1 MPLLAFFSASACF
14 SSVRQNSFVPA
25 SDPCLEL
32 SSVPARVSF
41 GVVLLVFGITNLV
54 PALNL
59 SRDQT
64 HPISEETL
72 PAQD

>member
-1 MPLLAFFSASACF
+1 
-14 SSVRQNSFVPA
+14 
-25 SDPCLEL
+25 
-32 SSVPARVSF
+32 
-41 GVVLLVFGITNLV
+41 VVLLVFGITNLV

-72 PAQD
+72 QRKTEHSNDIEAKLRTLRQLEDQGLITGQEHDRKHADLLDKW